1 MIEGKS
7 HFKAEGGSER
17 SFGFVFAAVFAIIG
31 LWPLLGGESIR
42 IWALVVAAAF
52 LAAAFLRPQ
61 ILAVPNRVRTK
72 FGLLLGAI
80 IAPIVMMAVFFLT
93 VTPIALAMRAF
104 GADPLR
110 LKLKPEEKSYWIE
123 REGEMGSIRNQY

>member
-17 SFGFVFAAVFAIIG
+17 SFGIVFAVVFAIIA
-31 LWPLLGGESIR
+31 LWPVLDGGPIR
-42 IWALVVAAAF
+42 IWAIV
-52 LAAAFLRPQ
+52 LAAAFLLAAFLMPQ
-61 ILAVPNRVRTK
+61 ILAVPNRLWTK
-72 FGLLLGAI
+72 FGLLLGAV
-80 IAPIVMMAVFFLT
+80 IAPIVMMAVFFLV

-110 LKLKPEEKSYWIE
+110 SKPDPEAKSYWIP
-123 REGEMGSIRNQY
+123 RQGEMGSIRNQF